1 MASQGMALI
10 DKNTGGDSPQLA
22 LIQAH
27 DHEILFRTLEYSA
40 ALLARPSL
48 LMPKPQHEQ
57 SSGCKGYSGTLL
69 REDHHIHVAG
79 GRREA
84 GRGGGEG
91 GWSACSRQ
99 THLQHQEMGDCELE
113 ELTMGG
119 EVRLLEGRCSGG
131 CKEVRGI
138 KRGRSRQAARS

>member
-1 MASQGMALI
+1 MNRAL
-10 DKNTGGDSPQLA
+10 DARDT
-22 LIQAH
+22 
-27 DHEILFRTLEYSA
+27 
-40 ALLARPSL
+40 LARFCGKITTYML
-48 LMPKPQHEQ
+48 LGAE
-57 SSGCKGYSGTLL
+57 
-69 REDHHIHVAG
+69 
-79 GRREA
+79 GRQE
-84 GRGGGEG
+84 GGGGEG